1 MDIETFMQGGNPLG
15 DIQTQQ
21 IVSEQGTYLL
31 WKSDRLLRTLNS
43 SPWGGGFGF
52 HSCLV
57 NRQVGTDYH
66 QEDPIEEM
74 NHFLLREGLRP
85 EETAG
90 MLTAAMVKDVGVS
103 TQSWED
109 TKKTEHGSL
118 QVCAYVTV
126 GLSNKARAGN
136 VQPAASLY
144 PGTINIVVLINGTLT
159 DAAMV
164 NSVITSTEAKTAA
177 LADLGVMVDSAGI
190 SRPATGT
197 STDAVLIATTERGSF
212 HRYAGTATQLGYCI
226 GRAVYEAVTAAGR
239 KYTKGP

>member
-1 MDIETFMQGGNPLG
+1 MDMETFMQGGNPLV
-15 DIQTQQ
+15 DIQTKQV
-21 IVSEQGTYLL
+21 VSEQGTYLL
-31 WKSDRLLRTLNS
+31 WKSHRSLRTLNS

-57 NRQVGTDYH
+57 NRQVDKAYH
-66 QEDPIEEM
+66 DEDPIEEM
-74 NHFLLREGLRP
+74 NRFLLREGLRP

-90 MLTAAMVKDVGVS
+90 MLTAALVKDVGVS
-103 TQSWED
+103 TQVWED
-109 TKKTEHGSL
+109 TKKAEHDL
-118 QVCAYVTV
+118 LKVCAYATV
-126 GLSNKARAGN
+126 GLSNKARAGG

-144 PGTINIVVLINGTLT
+144 PGTINTVVLINGTLT
-159 DAAMV
+159 DAAMI
-164 NSVITSTEAKTAA
+164 NAVITSTEAKTAA

-226 GRAVYEAVTAAGR
+226 GRAVYEAVMAAGQ
-239 KYTKGP
+239 KYAKGP